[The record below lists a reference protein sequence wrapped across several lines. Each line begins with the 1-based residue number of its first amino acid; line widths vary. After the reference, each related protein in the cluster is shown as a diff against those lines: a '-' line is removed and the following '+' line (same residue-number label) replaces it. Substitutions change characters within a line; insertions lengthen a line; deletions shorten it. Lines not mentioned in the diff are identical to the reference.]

1 MAAKKQFVVFGLGRF
16 GGTMVKEF
24 AKRDVE
30 VLAVDVDMDVVQ
42 EYMKYATKA
51 VQMSGIDESAL
62 EALGVQNFDHAFV
75 SYGDNVQ
82 NSILTSLILKEMGVP
97 KVWAKASNDYHQ
109 RVLEKIGVDKVIHPE
124 RDMAKRVVN
133 HVVSDRLVDIFEL
146 SSTHSIVEFQASS
159 KIAGKTVVD
168 LNVRARYNCNIVAFQ
183 VGDDVI
189 IPDSNYIICEDDV
202 VIVVGK
208 NEDLAR
214 FEKEGI

>member
-1 MAAKKQFVVFGLGRF
+1 MAKKQFVVFGLGRF

-30 VLAVDVDMDVVQ
+30 VLAIDVNMDVVQ

-51 VQMSGIDESAL
+51 VQMSGIDEAAL

-97 KVWAKASNDYHQ
+97 KVWAKASSDYHQ
-109 RVLEKIGVDKVIHPE
+109 RVLEKIGVDKIINPE
-124 RDMAKRVVN
+124 RDMAKRVVS
-133 HVVSDRLVDIFEL
+133 HVASDRLVDFFEL
-146 SSTHSIVEFQASS
+146 SSSHSIVELIAS
-159 KIAGKTVVD
+159 KEIAGKTVID
-168 LNVRARYNCNIVAFQ
+168 LDVRSKYNCNIVAFQ

-189 IPDSNYIICEDDV
+189 IPDADYIICEDDV
-202 VIVVGK
+202 LIVVGK

-214 FEKEGI
+214 LEKEGI